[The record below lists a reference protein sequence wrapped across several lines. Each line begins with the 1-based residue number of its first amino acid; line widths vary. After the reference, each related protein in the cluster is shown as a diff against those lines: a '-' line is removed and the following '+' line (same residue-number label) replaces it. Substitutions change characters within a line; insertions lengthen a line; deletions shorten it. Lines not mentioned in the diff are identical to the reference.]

1 MQIAAISKIKVAK
14 STNKERVGL
23 IVVVPVAFRVVV
35 VILEPVLKE
44 AVVLATFRE
53 KMITFF
59 KNEEAKK

>member
-35 VILEPVLKE
+35 VPK
-44 AVVLATFRE
+44 
-53 KMITFF
+53 ITMP
-59 KNEEAKK
+59 ERRAA